1 MRSSSEERRL
11 AEEAEF
17 ERLVDEI
24 ERLARLQAIVELEIT
39 VSERSSDP
47 SSRNGDQPSNP
58 IKED

>member
-1 MRSSSEERRL
+1 MRSSTEERRL

-24 ERLARLQAIVELEIT
+24 ERLARPQAIVELEIT